1 MLKPFAAAMALALL
15 ATPAFAFQCPKDM
28 KKVDAALDKSMVT
41 GPNLAKAISLRA
53 KGGKLHKSGKH
64 QESIDTLADSL
75 KALGGM

>member
-1 MLKPFAAAMALALL
+1 MWKPFAAAVALVLL

-28 KKVDAALDKSMVT
+28 KKVDAALDKTKVT

-64 QESIDTLADSL
+64 KESIAALAGAL